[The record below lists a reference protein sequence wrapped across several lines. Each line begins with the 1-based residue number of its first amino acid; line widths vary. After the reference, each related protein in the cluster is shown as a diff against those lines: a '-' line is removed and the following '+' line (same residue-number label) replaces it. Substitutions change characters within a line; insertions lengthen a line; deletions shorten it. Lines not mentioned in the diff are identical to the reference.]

1 MNSLS
6 AALNFFSVYQL
17 SLKAEKIDLKNSSD
31 LKNVLESMSKYY
43 KFDCITNMIQQ
54 TSRFFLLARSEV
66 EIAHIYI
73 HSLSKENTI

>member
-1 MNSLS
+1 MPK
-6 AALNFFSVYQL
+6 
-17 SLKAEKIDLKNSSD
+17 LKVFDLKYSSD
-31 LKNVLESMSKYY
+31 LKNVSESMSKYY

-54 TSRFFLLARSEV
+54 TSRFCLFARSEV